1 MGLVIIIGLL
11 YMVVPTVIIRYHCQV
26 NKACYY
32 IPVLSDLAVV
42 ITCSG
47 VACYI
52 LYTYV
57 KT

>member
-11 YMVVPTVIIRYHCQV
+11 YMVVPAVIIRYHYQV
-26 NKACYY
+26 KACYY
-32 IPVLSDLAVV
+32 IPLLSDLAVV